1 LLVKGEFYSYFLR
14 TNIITLPDVQ
24 FVDFAYDSDM
34 RIIFALAKV
43 PNQENIGK
51 SSTIQRYEMHMFN
64 VMNEITWRK
73 KVEFTKASN
82 ITSMSYNPNL

>member
-1 LLVKGEFYSYFLR
+1 MICVDVKQSILQSFLLVKGEFYSYFLR
-14 TNIITLPDVQ
+14 TNIIILPDVQ

-51 SSTIQRYEMHMFN
+51 SSTI
-64 VMNEITWRK
+64 
-73 KVEFTKASN
+73 
-82 ITSMSYNPNL
+82 